1 MSTSKREILARYLS
15 TDTASASAA
24 LLGVKKKKKKSHS
37 HSHSGSSKSTT
48 RIIDEDDFPTAASS
62 NNLLDYDDDDAMVD
76 TSGAASGETK
86 FSSSSFQVIQ
96 EGTGVKHNAS
106 MPAATHSH
114 ADESNEDFSI
124 ERMTHNAD
132 TATDYTVA
140 DMRREMERRGMVVHV
155 EDHVDTREVLRA
167 AVKTKPQRRRTPSP
181 DSSSD
186 DEKNR
191 ASNQRL
197 SHPSASNPA
206 ATVYRDKR
214 GRLINKEAEEALE
227 ALKEQRKADEIQERL
242 KFKGGLAQDRNKEAE
257 QRRLQKERTSSFAV
271 HKDDSELNDRLKQ
284 KDRWGDPLAGLSSG
298 NSVSAAGKAANRPRY
313 MGSFTPNRY
322 GIEPGYRWDG
332 LDRSNGFESKLTQAK
347 YSKVSLAEEA
357 YKWSTED
364 M

>member
-1 MSTSKREILARYLS
+1 MSASKREILARYLS

-37 HSHSGSSKSTT
+37 HSHSHSSKSTT
-48 RIIDEDDFPTAASS
+48 RIIDEDDFPTAATS
-62 NNLLDYDDDDAMVD
+62 NNLHDYDDDDAMVD
-76 TSGAASGETK
+76 TSGAAAGETK
-86 FSSSSFQVIQ
+86 FSASSFQVIQ
-96 EGTGVKHNAS
+96 EGTGAKHNAS
-106 MPAATHSH
+106 TPSH

-124 ERMTHNAD
+124 ERMTNNAD

-140 DMRREMERRGMVVHV
+140 DMRREMEQRGMVVHV

-186 DEKNR
+186 EEKKHT
-191 ASNQRL
+191 SNQRL

-214 GRLINKEAEEALE
+214 GRLINKEAEEALN

-284 KDRWGDPLAGLSSG
+284 KDRWGDPLAVLTSG
-298 NSVSAAGKAANRPRY
+298 NSISAAGKAANRPRY
-313 MGSFTPNRY
+313 MGSFTPNRF